1 MTLSFCLQD
10 GTPLVEVRQ
19 SSVDTVSF
27 TRPVTAEKILKTE
40 DFSHLAIPKEVPQRA
55 RQFEPFPQPRRPQ
68 KKSHRGLM
76 IGIASV
82 LVFMIVSALAIF
94 GWLYISNQR
103 PALASAKPEQHEPY
117 SMAPMNVSARPSDVV
132 TTDAPADTAP
142 STPSVS
148 PAKSDAVR
156 REITSD
162 IDGWKRAAETCN
174 AADYVG
180 LSGEKIE

>member
-1 MTLSFCLQD
+1 MKRCPKCNSQYSDATLSFCLQD

-117 SMAPMNVSARPSDVV
+117 SIAPMNVSARPSDIV
-132 TTDAPADTAP
+132 TTDRPADTAP
-142 STPSVS
+142 ATSSL
-148 PAKSDAVR
+148 R
-156 REITSD
+156 R
-162 IDGWKRAAETCN
+162 GGRQRALAR
-174 AADYVG
+174 G
-180 LSGEKIE
+180 LHGR